1 MNLARIVRYASEA
14 LRLMRQG
21 RFGVLREKRARLSL
35 AAGPLISAEAL
46 ASRVAEIGSVV
57 CIIDGA
63 QGGGAAVAAQRSV
76 SEWRA
81 RGLGTLQLG
90 CDPLG
95 NLSAT
100 VSGPS
105 EAQVLTGRLADWPA
119 LPHGVTSIEVHSL
132 AGFTEPGQV
141 ASWLTAATQGDVTVS
156 IHWHDHYF
164 ICPTRHL
171 LTAGDTYCG
180 LPDVSVCAQCLPDNP
195 HCLDAPVRKVDVVG
209 WRDQWGAVMANASEI
224 RVFSTSSGE
233 LIQQVWPELANA
245 VRCQPHDVSHINLTP
260 LTPAPGTR
268 LSIGVIGRI
277 GRHKGAAEVAAL
289 ARHIEHEQG
298 LIKITVFG
306 TLEERTSPAVVTET
320 GPFAEGELAALCA
333 AHGINVFW
341 MPSVWPETFSFVLHE
356 MRAMGL
362 PVLAYD
368 VGAQAD
374 TLRREGGGRV
384 LPLGASA
391 EDVLSAL
398 HDLKEHAA

>member
-1 MNLARIVRYASEA
+1 M
-14 LRLMRQG
+14 
-21 RFGVLREKRARLSL
+21 
-35 AAGPLISAEAL
+35 
-46 ASRVAEIGSVV
+46 
-57 CIIDGA
+57 
-63 QGGGAAVAAQRSV
+63 
-76 SEWRA
+76 
-81 RGLGTLQLG
+81 
-90 CDPLG
+90 
-95 NLSAT
+95 
-100 VSGPS
+100 
-105 EAQVLTGRLADWPA
+105 
-119 LPHGVTSIEVHSL
+119 
-132 AGFTEPGQV
+132 
-141 ASWLTAATQGDVTVS
+141 
-156 IHWHDHYF
+156 
-164 ICPTRHL
+164 
-171 LTAGDTYCG
+171 
-180 LPDVSVCAQCLPDNP
+180 
-195 HCLDAPVRKVDVVG
+195 
-209 WRDQWGAVMANASEI
+209 
-224 RVFSTSSGE
+224 
-233 LIQQVWPELANA
+233 WPELANA

-260 LTPAPGTR
+260 LTPASGTR

-298 LIKITVFG
+298 LIQITVFG

>member
-14 LRLMRQG
+14 LRLMLQG
-21 RFGVLREKRARLSL
+21 RFEVLREKRGRLSL
-35 AAGPLISAEAL
+35 AAGPLISAETL
-46 ASRVAEIGSVV
+46 ASCVAEIGSVV
-57 CIIDGA
+57 CIVDGA
-63 QGGGAAVAAQRSV
+63 QGGGAAAAARRSAN
-76 SEWRA
+76 EWRA
-81 RGLGTLQLG
+81 QGLGTLQLG

-95 NLSAT
+95 SLSVT
-100 VSGPS
+100 VTGTS
-105 EAQVLTGRLADWPA
+105 ESQVLAGRLAAWPA
-119 LPHGVTSIEVHSL
+119 LPPDVKSIEVHSL
-132 AGFTEPGQV
+132 AGFTEPGQL
-141 ASWLTAATQGDVTVS
+141 AGWLVAATQGDITLS

-171 LTAGDTYCG
+171 LTAGDSYCG
-180 LPDVSVCAQCLPDNP
+180 LPDVSVCGQCLPENP
-195 HCLDAPVRKVDVVG
+195 HCLDAPLRKMDVAV
-209 WRDQWGAVMANASEI
+209 WREQWGAVMANASEI
-224 RVFSTSSGE
+224 RVFSASSGE
-233 LIQQVWPELANA
+233 LIRQVWPALAHT
-245 VRCQPHDVSHINLTP
+245 VRCHPHDVSHIHLAP
-260 LTPAPGTR
+260 LTPATNSG

-289 ARHIEHEQG
+289 ARHIEREQG
-298 LIKITVFG
+298 PTKITVFG

-320 GPFAEGELAALCA
+320 GHFAEGELAALCA

-356 MRAMGL
+356 MKAMGL

-384 LPLGASA
+384 LPLGATA